1 MILYKAGS
9 VAVHGVGLGVGLV
22 GWVWGWFKVI
32 VQGVGSG
39 CWFRVL
45 VQSVGIGCWF
55 RGWFMCWFEGLVQGV
70 GSGCW
75 FSSQLY
81 GLVQGLFKGCFEH
94 GCGSAKGQ
102 VWFPGW

>member
-1 MILYKAGS
+1 MTQWVSSGMFHGAGEIKMVLYKAGS

-32 VQGVGSG
+32 
-39 CWFRVL
+39 
-45 VQSVGIGCWF
+45 
-55 RGWFMCWFEGLVQGV
+55 VQGV